1 MRGPQRA
8 MGLPWARP
16 LGTVTGVACS
26 ILEVFS
32 AISCAAEYSDISLI
46 IAMRSKK
53 LPKAKQCEE
62 HIVQWTVSTHFH
74 PRARDGN
81 HHSIPAASSPY
92 TIQLFRFQEQARAM
106 KNFNFPQEHNEHQ
119 RDARRGHRSRRH
131 NEPSPPNGDGDFT
144 DPRENFPGDEG
155 RGRGGRGG
163 FGPRGGGPHGGG
175 MGPGFGGGPR
185 GGFGGRSGF
194 GPRGGGRVRKG
205 NVRSAILSLLSQH
218 SYNGYGMIGAIAAHT
233 DGAWRPS
240 PGSIYPALA
249 ALQSEGLIESTGD
262 GKRTEFV
269 LTDAGKSYVAENG
282 QEMAQVWADVNEEAG
297 AGTDLR
303 QGLGKLIGA
312 VEQISMAGTEDQ
324 IKAATEALDTARRAI
339 YTLLAD

>member
-1 MRGPQRA
+1 
-8 MGLPWARP
+8 
-16 LGTVTGVACS
+16 
-26 ILEVFS
+26 
-32 AISCAAEYSDISLI
+32 
-46 IAMRSKK
+46 
-53 LPKAKQCEE
+53 
-62 HIVQWTVSTHFH
+62 
-74 PRARDGN
+74 
-81 HHSIPAASSPY
+81 
-92 TIQLFRFQEQARAM
+92 M
-106 KNFNFPQEHNEHQ
+106 KNFNFPQEDNDHPN
-119 RDARRGHRSRRH
+119 DPRRGHRSRRH
-131 NEPSPPNGDGDFT
+131 TEPTPPSGDGEFT
-144 DPRENFPGDEG
+144 EPREGFPGNQG

-163 FGPRGGGPHGGG
+163 FGPRGGGGHAGFGPQSG
-175 MGPGFGGGPR
+175 GPGFGPDEESRSAGRGENGPHGAHDGGSSRDDFGPRGGGIGGGGPR
-185 GGFGGRSGF
+185 GAGRGGF

-269 LTDAGKSYVAENG
+269 LTEAGKSYVAENAA
-282 QEMAQVWADVNEEAG
+282 EMAQVWADVNEEAG

-303 QGLGKLIGA
+303 LGLSKLVGA
-312 VEQISMAGTEDQ
+312 VEQISMAGNEEQ
-324 IKAATEALDTARRAI
+324 VKAATEALDTARRAI

>member
-1 MRGPQRA
+1 
-8 MGLPWARP
+8 
-16 LGTVTGVACS
+16 
-26 ILEVFS
+26 
-32 AISCAAEYSDISLI
+32 
-46 IAMRSKK
+46 
-53 LPKAKQCEE
+53 
-62 HIVQWTVSTHFH
+62 
-74 PRARDGN
+74 
-81 HHSIPAASSPY
+81 
-92 TIQLFRFQEQARAM
+92 M
-106 KNFNFPQEHNEHQ
+106 KNFNFPQDNNDHQ
-119 RDARRGHRSRRH
+119 HEARRGHRSRRH
-131 NEPSPPNGDGDFT
+131 NEQTPPNADGDFT
-144 DPRENFPGDEG
+144 DPRESFLGDEG

-163 FGPRGGGPHGGG
+163 GGPR
-175 MGPGFGGGPR
+175 GGGPR
-185 GGFGGRSGF
+185 GGFGPRGGGPLGGFGPHGGGPRGGGRGGF

-269 LTDAGKSYVAENG
+269 LTDAGKSYVAENAA
-282 QEMAQVWADVNEEAG
+282 EMAQVWAEVNEEAG

-303 QGLGKLIGA
+303 LGLSKLVGA
-312 VEQISMAGTEDQ
+312 VEQISMAGSEEQ
-324 IKAATEALDTARRAI
+324 IKAATDALDTARRAI

>member
-1 MRGPQRA
+1 
-8 MGLPWARP
+8 
-16 LGTVTGVACS
+16 
-26 ILEVFS
+26 
-32 AISCAAEYSDISLI
+32 
-46 IAMRSKK
+46 
-53 LPKAKQCEE
+53 
-62 HIVQWTVSTHFH
+62 
-74 PRARDGN
+74 
-81 HHSIPAASSPY
+81 
-92 TIQLFRFQEQARAM
+92 M
-106 KNFNFPQEHNEHQ
+106 KNFNFPQEDNDHPN
-119 RDARRGHRSRRH
+119 DPRRGHRSRRH
-131 NEPSPPNGDGDFT
+131 TEPTPPSGDGEFT
-144 DPRENFPGDEG
+144 EPREGFPGNQG

-163 FGPRGGGPHGGG
+163 FGPRGGGGHAGFGPQSG
-175 MGPGFGGGPR
+175 GPGFGPDEESRSAGRGENGPHGAHDGGSSRDDFGPRGGGPR
-185 GGFGGRSGF
+185 GGFGPRGGGSGGGFGPRGAGRGGF

-269 LTDAGKSYVAENG
+269 LTEAGKSYVAENAA
-282 QEMAQVWADVNEEAG
+282 EMAQVWADVNEEAG

-303 QGLGKLIGA
+303 LGLSKLVGA
-312 VEQISMAGTEDQ
+312 VEQISMAGNEEQ
-324 IKAATEALDTARRAI
+324 VKAATEALDTARRAI

>member
-1 MRGPQRA
+1 
-8 MGLPWARP
+8 
-16 LGTVTGVACS
+16 
-26 ILEVFS
+26 
-32 AISCAAEYSDISLI
+32 
-46 IAMRSKK
+46 
-53 LPKAKQCEE
+53 
-62 HIVQWTVSTHFH
+62 
-74 PRARDGN
+74 
-81 HHSIPAASSPY
+81 
-92 TIQLFRFQEQARAM
+92 M
-106 KNFNFPQEHNEHQ
+106 KNFNFPQENNDHQ
-119 RDARRGHRSRRH
+119 RDARRGHRSRHH
-131 NEPSPPNGDGDFT
+131 NEPTPPNSDGDFT
-144 DPRENFPGDEG
+144 DPRESFPGDVG
-155 RGRGGRGG
+155 RGRGGRGD
-163 FGPRGGGPHGGG
+163 FGPRGGGPRGGSPRG
-175 MGPGFGGGPR
+175 GPHGGGPR
-185 GGFGGRSGF
+185 GGPLGGGHRSGGMGGGLGGGPGGGFGGRGGF

-269 LTDAGKSYVAENG
+269 LTDAGKNYVAENG

-303 QGLGKLIGA
+303 LGLGKLVGA
-312 VEQISMAGTEDQ
+312 VEQISMAGNEDQ

>member
-1 MRGPQRA
+1 
-8 MGLPWARP
+8 
-16 LGTVTGVACS
+16 
-26 ILEVFS
+26 
-32 AISCAAEYSDISLI
+32 
-46 IAMRSKK
+46 
-53 LPKAKQCEE
+53 
-62 HIVQWTVSTHFH
+62 
-74 PRARDGN
+74 
-81 HHSIPAASSPY
+81 
-92 TIQLFRFQEQARAM
+92 M
-106 KNFNFPQEHNEHQ
+106 KNFNFPQQDNDHPN
-119 RDARRGHRSRRH
+119 DPRRGHRSRRH
-131 NEPSPPNGDGDFT
+131 TEPTPPSGDGEFT
-144 DPRENFPGDEG
+144 EPREGFPGNQG

-163 FGPRGGGPHGGG
+163 FGPRGGGGHAGFGPQSG
-175 MGPGFGGGPR
+175 GPGFGPDEESRSAGRGENGPHGAHDGGSSRDDFGPRGGGPR
-185 GGFGGRSGF
+185 GGFGPRGAGRGGF

-269 LTDAGKSYVAENG
+269 LTEAGKSYVAENAA
-282 QEMAQVWADVNEEAG
+282 EMAQVWADVNEEAG

-303 QGLGKLIGA
+303 LGLSKLVGA
-312 VEQISMAGTEDQ
+312 VEQISMAGNEEQ
-324 IKAATEALDTARRAI
+324 VKAATEALDTARRAI

>member
-1 MRGPQRA
+1 
-8 MGLPWARP
+8 
-16 LGTVTGVACS
+16 
-26 ILEVFS
+26 
-32 AISCAAEYSDISLI
+32 
-46 IAMRSKK
+46 
-53 LPKAKQCEE
+53 
-62 HIVQWTVSTHFH
+62 
-74 PRARDGN
+74 
-81 HHSIPAASSPY
+81 
-92 TIQLFRFQEQARAM
+92 M

-131 NEPSPPNGDGDFT
+131 NEPTPPNSDGDFT

-163 FGPRGGGPHGGG
+163 FGPRGGGPHGGMGGGPRGGG

-185 GGFGGRSGF
+185 GGFGGRGGF

-303 QGLGKLIGA
+303 QGLGKLVGA